1 MDSFYNKMLT
11 ENENNQVN
19 EELDEFKQNGH
30 RKIVIGKRRRHSA
43 GDTPSC
49 CDANKNEVLSRDL
62 GIQTPSTSIN
72 DAPKKKHR
80 RTVLNVAE
88 EPQFML
94 NPAIFPFILHFYIAK
109 EIFHR
114 NVDKNSNKDLPRK
127 IVNNHF
133 DAIESIV
140 HIQNQENEEK
150 FSNLKIK
157 FENEGKVDRYGN
169 ATEKLLFHG
178 TSDVSINLIAENNFS
193 LSALPAER
201 GKVMLFGRGIYFS
214 ELPGVSLMYGNML
227 LLCKVLLGKSQRY
240 YPNGDVPPEIPDE
253 FDSRIVMK
261 DGLEVVTVVKNP
273 DQILP
278 YCIIYLKQD
287 RIVAAGNM
295 TPQPNNN
302 VNSNTIKDTNKQG

>member
-1 MDSFYNKMLT
+1 
-11 ENENNQVN
+11 
-19 EELDEFKQNGH
+19 
-30 RKIVIGKRRRHSA
+30 
-43 GDTPSC
+43 
-49 CDANKNEVLSRDL
+49 
-62 GIQTPSTSIN
+62 
-72 DAPKKKHR
+72 
-80 RTVLNVAE
+80 
-88 EPQFML
+88 ML

-273 DQILP
+273 EQILP

-287 RIVAAGNM
+287 RIVTAGNM

-302 VNSNTIKDTNKQG
+302 VNANAIKETNKQG

>member
-1 MDSFYNKMLT
+1 MGKGGLKNSLMDLKSDSKDDDIAEIREKKPAKRRIDGSASGCSDDEALT
-11 ENENNQVN
+11 TSVSSLPVQCKRRKHQRVVMNIA
-19 EELDEFKQNGH
+19 DEFNFKYN
-30 RKIVIGKRRRHSA
+30 
-43 GDTPSC
+43 P
-49 CDANKNEVLSRDL
+49 LFL
-62 GIQTPSTSIN
+62 P
-72 DAPKKKHR
+72 
-80 RTVLNVAE
+80 
-88 EPQFML
+88 FM
-94 NPAIFPFILHFYIAK
+94 LHFYMAK

-114 NVDKNSNKDLPRK
+114 NAEKNYNKDLPRK
-127 IVNNHF
+127 TVNNHH

-140 HIQNQENEEK
+140 YIDNKENEDK
-150 FSNLKIK
+150 FAMLKAK
-157 FENEGKVDRYGN
+157 FEQDGKVDRYGN
-169 ATEKLLFHG
+169 ALETLLFHG
-178 TSDVSINLIAENNFS
+178 TSNENINLIAEDNFS
-193 LSALPAER
+193 LDALPAER
-201 GKVMLFGRGIYFS
+201 GKVMLFGRGLYFS

-302 VNSNTIKDTNKQG
+302 VNSNNIKDTNKQG